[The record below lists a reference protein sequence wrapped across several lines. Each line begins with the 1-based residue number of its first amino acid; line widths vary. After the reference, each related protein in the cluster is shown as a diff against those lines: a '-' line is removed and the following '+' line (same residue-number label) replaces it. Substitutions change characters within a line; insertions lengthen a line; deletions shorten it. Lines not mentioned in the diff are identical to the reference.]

1 MSQAAASPND
11 RRNGRQSS
19 AAATAP
25 ALIAV
30 DWGTTSFRA
39 YLASADGQVLA
50 ARETGQGILKVENG
64 AFADTLVAATRD
76 WFGQHGPLPI
86 LMAGMIGSRQ
96 GWREAPYARCP
107 ARAAD
112 LSVGLTHVDVP
123 GLASVAI
130 IAGVTTQG
138 LAERPDVM
146 RGEET
151 QIFGAL
157 AGMRLEQG
165 IFVLPG
171 THSKW
176 VRIDGGA
183 IVDFTTYMT
192 GEVFAA
198 LKDHTILG
206 RLMTPGP
213 GNGDGFVR
221 GLDAARHMGGGAG
234 ALLSGIFSAR
244 TLALFDALAGSDVAD
259 YLSGLL
265 IGAEIVEAAR
275 NASGVV
281 IVGNSQLSTRYAD
294 ACRHL
299 AITAATAPA
308 DCVVIGL
315 AAIARAAGLIGART

>member
-39 YLASADGQVLA
+39 YLASADGQALA
-50 ARETGQGILKVENG
+50 AHESGQGILHVQDA
-64 AFADTLVAATRD
+64 AFADTLVAAARD
-76 WFGQHGPLPI
+76 WVAQHGPLPI

-123 GLASVAI
+123 GLPSVAI
-130 IAGVTTQG
+130 VAGVTTQG
-138 LAERPDVM
+138 VAERPDVM

-176 VRIDGGA
+176 VRVDGGA

-206 RLMTPGP
+206 RLMAPGP

-221 GLDAARHMGGGAG
+221 GLDAARRTSGGAG
-234 ALLSGIFSAR
+234 ALLCGIFSAR
-244 TLALFDALAGSDVAD
+244 TLALFDELAGGDVAD

-275 NASGVV
+275 HAPGVV
-281 IVGNSQLSTRYAD
+281 IIGSSLLSTRYAD
-294 ACRHL
+294 ACRYL
-299 AITAATAPA
+299 GIAAVTAPA
-308 DCVVIGL
+308 DCVVMGL
-315 AAIARAAGLIGART
+315 AAIARAANLIGART